1 MKKIIDSKGI
11 VFYRIPKGTALFRG
25 DSDEYLYNNGIMV
38 LQNIPTFFG
47 LDKENVENNY
57 GITYEFVTEVELK
70 LVALDQKTE
79 FYESLTDEY
88 KQILDKNYG
97 YNTENHIRDS
107 VSKEDKKILDYI
119 CGQGYDGYACGQ
131 MKTEIGGKF
140 HAEVALCNPADKLS
154 GGKCVTDKKTAE
166 IKFDELKNR
175 NNEPKH
181 EQKKRRYQSP
191 TTDNKSPTT
200 KNSSFGNQSSS
211 VKTSLSFDD
220 DDEYKENLSPN
231 KSGSF
236 GGNKFRYFKKKSYTR
251 VKGKKIKN
259 RRNRYTKKINK

>member
-1 MKKIIDSKGI
+1 
-11 VFYRIPKGTALFRG
+11 
-25 DSDEYLYNNGIMV
+25 MV

-57 GITYEFVTEVELK
+57 GITYKFVTEVELE

-154 GGKCVTDKKTAE
+154 GGECVTDKTTAE
-166 IKFDELKNR
+166 IKIDELKDR
-175 NNEPKH
+175 NNGPEPK
-181 EQKKRRYQSP
+181 QKKIR
-191 TTDNKSPTT
+191 TIESPTT

-251 VKGKKIKN
+251 AKGKKTQN